1 METLGDVEAERQA
14 EVAKAT
20 QPLERDVRAIV
31 LTEIEVFAQHL
42 GQRPV
47 RDAVTVRETAAGPLQ
62 RLRLLLREP
71 SPQLTHEPSLPNTRV
86 ADDRDEL
93 GPPFRHRLLVRVAKA
108 LELGVATDEDCAEP
122 ADAARPHQREGMD
135 EALRDD
141 AILLPFRLHRHGLAQ
156 LERTANGSC
165 CPLAHEDLV
174 RAGGLLEPRPDIH
187 SVTGDERGALPR
199 PAAA

>member
-62 RLRLLLREP
+62 WLRLLLREP

-86 ADDRDEL
+86 AGDRNQQGPALGHGPLVRPAESIEL
-93 GPPFRHRLLVRVAKA
+93 GLAS
-108 LELGVATDEDCAEP
+108 DEDSAKP
-122 ADAARPHQREGMD
+122 AHTPR
-135 EALRDD
+135 
-141 AILLPFRLHRHGLAQ
+141 
-156 LERTANGSC
+156 
-165 CPLAHEDLV
+165 AHERQ
-174 RAGGLLEPRPDIH
+174 RA
-187 SVTGDERGALPR
+187 DETLCDDSLW
-199 PAAA
+199 